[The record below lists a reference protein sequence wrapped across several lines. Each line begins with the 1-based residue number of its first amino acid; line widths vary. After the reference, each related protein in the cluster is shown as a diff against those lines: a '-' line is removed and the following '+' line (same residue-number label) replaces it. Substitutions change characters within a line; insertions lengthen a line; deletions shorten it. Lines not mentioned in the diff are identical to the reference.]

1 MPNPENVKP
10 YTIRSTKEARKRGRN
25 GGIAS
30 GAARRRKS
38 TIQSI
43 MKSWA
48 DKPVTSEQMKREAE
62 NYGIDTD
69 EGRALIAFWI
79 LQNAMNGN
87 SKYMEMVLKM
97 LGEDEANHEE
107 PDDGFAEA
115 IRGTAAIDW
124 ADYGKGDT

>member
-1 MPNPENVKP
+1 M
-10 YTIRSTKEARKRGRN
+10 
-25 GGIAS
+25 
-30 GAARRRKS
+30 
-38 TIQSI
+38 
-43 MKSWA
+43 
-48 DKPVTSEQMKREAE
+48 TSEQMKREAE

-79 LQNAMNGN
+79 LKNAMNGN

-97 LGEDEANHEE
+97 LGEDEADHEE

-124 ADYGKGDT
+124 ADYRKGET